1 MEMKK
6 VHKARKKLGR
16 GLLSRSFFFAVL
28 LLLQITLVV
37 GIALGL
43 GRFFPYFYLF
53 LMLLSALAI
62 EAFGIAMYQLVERRV
77 AASVK
82 RAHVQVKAAY
92 SAL

>member
-1 MEMKK
+1 MEIKK

-53 LMLLSALAI
+53 LMLLSALAVLTLLDRTRSTRSTRLC
-62 EAFGIAMYQLVERRV
+62 G
-77 AASVK
+77 
-82 RAHVQVKAAY
+82 
-92 SAL
+92 